1 MAFTTLLSVLESNQ
15 SCLNLAPNCFKLIII
30 KGRIF
35 VLTRAPPHPALSP
48 RIGGE
53 GRVRGCSRSIHF
65 APINNQWALGH
76 DTSGQN
82 TDELFRTTEIQK
94 KAHVMH
100 PDDLKAIRTV
110 LAENPA
116 IVFAYLY
123 GSSKDSAV
131 YNDIDIAVY
140 SKEGSNPL
148 SLSAD
153 LKIDLSENTGRSPDR
168 FDVRVINHLLEKG
181 DLFSLLYL
189 RDVLNGG
196 IVLTDHDFPRRAA
209 FIEAFGTKYRE
220 CEGLI
225 AEVLS

>member
-1 MAFTTLLSVLESNQ
+1 M
-15 SCLNLAPNCFKLIII
+15 NLAPNCFKLII
-30 KGRIF
+30 
-35 VLTRAPPHPALSP
+35 
-48 RIGGE
+48 
-53 GRVRGCSRSIHF
+53 
-65 APINNQWALGH
+65 NQWAFKH

-82 TDELFRTTEIQK
+82 TDELFRTAEILK
-94 KAHVMH
+94 KARVMH
-100 PDDLKAIRTV
+100 PKDLKAIRTV

-123 GSSKDSAV
+123 GSSKDSVV

-140 SKEGSNPL
+140 LKEDSNPL

-153 LKIDLSENTGRSPDR
+153 LKIDLSENTGRPPDR
-168 FDVRVINHLLEKG
+168 FDVRVINHLLAKG

-196 IVLTDHDFPRRAA
+196 IVLTDHDFSQRAA
-209 FIEAFGTKYRE
+209 FIEAFGMKYRE